1 MALIE
6 SGIHEALLVY
16 IPIVTNLS
24 YLQLTIF
31 YYTINSLQ
39 TTFEQEGGG
48 GGLSILIYQFVDLKT
63 STSTNEGTPFQNPEN
78 ACSCSCLEE
87 RTKTEPK

>member
-39 TTFEQEGGG
+39 TTFEQEGGRA
-48 GGLSILIYQFVDLKT
+48 SMLIHQFFDLKPAFQQMK
-63 STSTNEGTPFQNPEN
+63 TPFQIPGN
-78 ACSCSCLEE
+78 A
-87 RTKTEPK
+87 